1 MTLLLILLP
10 TLLGSFRDWTLQTLP
25 SPPRPSYRLIT
36 ALRLISSCAET
47 LSNEDHTETLLDEWR
62 KTTLGTQ
69 EAISA
74 DNEHLWRECLLHI
87 CEEVVVRAEE
97 GLSKVSRIHSED
109 SSVKW
114 LPMVKRFMK
123 VLWQEEIHVSIAV
136 MTSLK
141 ANIEF

>member
-1 MTLLLILLP
+1 V
-10 TLLGSFRDWTLQTLP
+10 
-25 SPPRPSYRLIT
+25 
-36 ALRLISSCAET
+36 ET
-47 LSNEDHTETLLDEWR
+47 LSNTEILLDEWR

-69 EAISA
+69 EVISA
-74 DNEHLWRECLLHI
+74 DNERLWRECLLHI

-114 LPMVKRFMK
+114 LAMVKRFIK

-136 MTSLK
+136 MASLK
-141 ANIEF
+141 ANTEFWLTPHVIGIIVVKTVDTGNKYLF